1 MSVFFYGFS
10 YKCVK
15 ISCGNV
21 NFLNHFTRKN
31 VKNSLKF
38 FRQKHKKKRKFS
50 YEKNDFF
57 FFFFSNFNSKNTEK
71 KRKKKPKKPKKK
83 HKTDRKP
90 FRRRLNRKT

>member
-57 FFFFSNFNSKNTEK
+57 LNFFHSKNTEK
-71 KRKKKPKKPKKK
+71 KAKKPKKAQ
-83 HKTDRKP
+83 
-90 FRRRLNRKT
+90 NR